1 VIFGGD
7 SIVIPEQKASVTVGK
22 AAALVGLSKP
32 MLYAAIK
39 EGSLKAWRPW
49 ARGDLRINLDEL
61 DRWSGKSDSAAA

>member
-1 VIFGGD
+1 MT
-7 SIVIPEQKASVTVGK
+7 SQQKTSVTVGK

-39 EGSLKAWRPW
+39 EGSLRAWRPW

-61 DRWSGKSDSAAA
+61 YRWAGNATTTTAA

>member
-1 VIFGGD
+1 MDLEIK
-7 SIVIPEQKASVTVGK
+7 SSVTVGK
-22 AAALVGLSKP
+22 AAALIGLSKP

-61 DRWSGKSDSAAA
+61 YRWAGNSTSTGTTAA